1 MEAVFVMSIVV
12 WILVSVCYLALYSHD
27 RAVLYSLG
35 QNYLELSV
43 ENGADVTA
51 GGIRDGMKQYLQRY
65 MLITRVDSVRVTR
78 EIRTVKAEVVFY
90 PEIRLSMTRK
100 LLGGSAGVRCS
111 ISHEVIFPPHEMWDH
126 ELIKEQEKQR

>member
-35 QNYLELSV
+35 QNYLEMSV
-43 ENGADVTA
+43 ENGADTTA
-51 GGIRDGMKQYLQRY
+51 GEIRDGMKGYLQKY

-78 EIRTVKAEVVFY
+78 GIRTVKAEVAFC
-90 PEIRLSMTRK
+90 PEIQLSMTRE
-100 LLGGSAGVRCS
+100 LLGGSSGGHCS
-111 ISHEVIFPPHEMWDH
+111 ISHEVIVPSHEMWDL
-126 ELIKEQEKQR
+126 ELMKEQEKWR